1 VTKEIAV
8 SRRLG
13 ALHQSAVLNTGLQV
27 AALRRQGVDVITLA
41 LGEPD
46 LDTPT
51 HIRDAAKRAID
62 GGETRYTE
70 LFGTYPLR
78 QALAGWLKAAHGV
91 EIGVDQVMVSSG
103 AKQVLFN
110 LFLALLDE
118 GDEVVMCSPLWT
130 SYPDVVIAAGGLPLV
145 VPTKSERGFMP
156 SAEEVARAVTKRTRA
171 VLINSPCNPTGTIYP
186 ESLVKALCA
195 LCAQNNLVVITDDI
209 YRELYTDRPPPSV
222 LRLAVEA
229 GAPYVVVDGVSKTYC
244 MTGWRIGFCA
254 TQPQLIKAMG
264 VFQSQSTSCA
274 SSVSQAAA
282 LAALTGPQGCVAAL
296 REEFTARRRLMV
308 DGVRTLPRMSLPVEP
323 EGAFYIMADARGLL
337 GAKTPDG
344 QVLAD
349 DVQLASYLLDTAHV
363 AVNAGAG
370 FDAPGFLRLAYTRER
385 ATITEALERMG
396 RALAALR

>member
-1 VTKEIAV
+1 MTKEIAV
-8 SRRLG
+8 SRRLS
-13 ALHQSAVLNTGLQV
+13 ALHQSAVLNMGLKV
-27 AALRRQGVDVITLA
+27 AALRRQGIDVINLA

-46 LDTPT
+46 LDTPA
-51 HIRDAAKRAID
+51 HVREAAKRAID

-78 QALAGWLKAAHGV
+78 QAIIGWLKAGHGV
-91 EIGVDQVMVSSG
+91 ELVIDQVMVSSG

-130 SYPDVVIAAGGLPLV
+130 SYPDLVIAAGGRPV
-145 VPTKSERGFMP
+145 IVPTEPERGFVP
-156 SAEEVARAVTKRTRA
+156 DVEEVARAVTKRTRA
-171 VLINSPCNPTGTIYP
+171 VLLTSPCNPTGAVYP

-195 LCAQNNLVVITDDI
+195 LCARDNLVVITDDI
-209 YRELYTDRPPPSV
+209 YRELYSDRPPPSV

-264 VFQSQSTSCA
+264 VIQSQSTSCA
-274 SSVSQAAA
+274 ASVSQAAA
-282 LAALTGPQGCVAAL
+282 LAALTGPQACVAAL
-296 REEFTARRRLMV
+296 REEFTARRRLIV
-308 DGVRTLPRMSLPVEP
+308 EGVRALPRMRLPVEP
-323 EGAFYIMADARGLL
+323 AGAFYLMADARGLL
-337 GAKTPDG
+337 GAEKPDG

-349 DVQLASYLLDTAHV
+349 DIQLASYLLETAHV
-363 AVNAGAG
+363 AVNAGSG

-385 ATITEALERMG
+385 AQITAALERMD
-396 RALAALR
+396 RALAALH